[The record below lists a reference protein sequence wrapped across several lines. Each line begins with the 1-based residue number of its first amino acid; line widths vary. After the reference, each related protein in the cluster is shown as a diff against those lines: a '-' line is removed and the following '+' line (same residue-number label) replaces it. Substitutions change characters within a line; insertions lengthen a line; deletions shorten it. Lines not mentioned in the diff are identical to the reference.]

1 MDLQLWMWLAT
12 AAAIFCVVRGVADLR
27 ARRYLWGSLGVLAG
41 LALLLIPVQT
51 HAVKIDLPREMS
63 R

>member
-1 MDLQLWMWLAT
+1 MDVQTWLWLGTVAGV
-12 AAAIFCVVRGVADLR
+12 FCVVRGIADLR

-51 HAVKIDLPREMS
+51 HVVKFDLPGRAA